1 MRQLP
6 ATLFVLASLLS
17 VGGCTSDPNS
27 PAIKAMQPVNAC
39 GPGGTPDINAC
50 SSSGTR

>member
-1 MRQLP
+1 MR
-6 ATLFVLASLLS
+6 SLLLVFAVLS
-17 VGGCTSDPNS
+17 VSACLQGCTTDPNS

-50 SSSGTR
+50 SRSRG

>member
-1 MRQLP
+1 MRQLSSI
-6 ATLFVLASLLS
+6 LFVLASLFS

-39 GPGGTPDINAC
+39 GPGGTSDINAC
-50 SSSGTR
+50 SSSSTR